1 MNSNLLEKRAE
12 QFRQSI
18 GLSSSDSLNLES
30 LLYKLNVLTVFRPLN
45 SLFSGMAIKVN
56 GGDESKRFMLVNSG
70 HPVGK
75 QKFTICHELYHLFIQ
90 ENFTSQVCTTG
101 LFDRQTNPDEK
112 YADIFASFF
121 LLPTA
126 GLISLIPDEELS
138 KNKISINTVLKVEHY
153 FGCSRAA
160 LLYRLKQ
167 MEIIDRNGYNHL
179 CVDVI
184 KSAIQY
190 GYNTSLYT
198 PTEERK
204 VIGDYGFIAKQLFDM
219 EVISESHYYSYLLD
233 LGFSPEQLE
242 NLEAQDEPSNNPY

>member
-1 MNSNLLEKRAE
+1 MNANLLEKRAE
-12 QFRQSI
+12 QFRQTL
-18 GLSSSDSLNLES
+18 GLGSSDSLS
-30 LLYKLNVLTVFRPLN
+30 LQSILYKLNVLTVFRPLN
-45 SLFSGMAIKVN
+45 GKFSGMAIKV
-56 GGDESKRFMLVNSG
+56 GEGEDSKRFMLVNSG
-70 HPVGK
+70 HPIGK

-90 ENFTSQVCTTG
+90 ENFTSQVCITG
-101 LFDRQTNPDEK
+101 LFENQTNPEEK

-121 LLPTA
+121 LLPAA
-126 GLISLIPDEELS
+126 GLYALIPDQELS
-138 KNKISINTVLKVEHY
+138 KNKISINTVLKIEHY

-167 MEIIDRNGYNHL
+167 MDIIDRSAYNNL
-179 CVDVI
+179 CIGVI
-184 KSAIQY
+184 RSAIQY

-204 VIGDYGFIAKQLFDM
+204 VIGDYGFIAKQLFDK

-242 NLEAQDEPSNNPY
+242 NLESEDESSNNSY